1 MLIGRPKTHKQF
13 WLLCCGVLSVC
24 LVILTI
30 PLTSA
35 VAQQGTDLLMQR
47 LYRLEQRVQ
56 ELQLEIRATEESM
69 VNRRGIE
76 PSPGQMQGLPTDVAG
91 RVQVRLLQLESLVE
105 ELTGQVEEV
114 GHYLGQLRTQ
124 TELLSS
130 DQNYR
135 LAILERAAGIS
146 GVTSAPS
153 IVTQRSELLEPA
165 APMSSMPGISLEVAE
180 ARDPIATALEP
191 NTPNLENLSVG
202 GEEPLSSPVAA
213 QPRPVSAS
221 VSPTAG
227 TVVSS
232 APSSDSLIEPSNLFG
247 FVRTDSDGTPL
258 PPAEEAVLERQLQSS
273 VVEPSPPTSIPTP
286 GPISSPVSNESLAVA
301 PGPDPRL
308 IMLPDGTPKEKYDY
322 AFSLL
327 RRADYGRAEA
337 ALKMFLEAHPRDALA
352 GNAKYWLGETYYVR
366 GDFEQAAVEFLDGYQ
381 NYSKSNKGP
390 DNLLKLG
397 LAMAKLGQLQG
408 ACTALSRL
416 STEYPAASDTIL
428 RRAQNERGR
437 LNCS

>member
-1 MLIGRPKTHKQF
+1 MLIRRRTTYRQH
-13 WLLCCGVLSVC
+13 WLLCCGVFSFYLMTSG
-24 LVILTI
+24 ILLA
-30 PLTSA
+30 PAL
-35 VAQQGTDLLMQR
+35 AQQDSDLLMQR

-56 ELQLEIRATEESM
+56 ELQLELRAAEDLM
-69 VNRRGIE
+69 VTRGRIE
-76 PSPGQMQGLPTDVAG
+76 PSTAQTQALPTHVAG
-91 RVQVRLLQLESLVE
+91 RLQIRLLQLESLME

-114 GHYLGQLRTQ
+114 RHYVGQLRAQ

-135 LAILERAAGIS
+135 LAILEREAGIS
-146 GVTSAPS
+146 GVTAAPS
-153 IVTQRSELLEPA
+153 AVIQSWESLEPVGRI
-165 APMSSMPGISLEVAE
+165 SSSLEMRE
-180 ARDPIATALEP
+180 RGDPLSTALEP
-191 NTPNLENLSVG
+191 STPELESLSASMEG
-202 GEEPLSSPVAA
+202 PLSSPVVA
-213 QPRPVSAS
+213 QPEPAS
-221 VSPTAG
+221 SSGSPTQPSPE

-232 APSSDSLIEPSNLFG
+232 ALSSDPPIEQNNLFG
-247 FVRTDSDGTPL
+247 FIRTDSEGVPL
-258 PPAEEAVLERQLQSS
+258 LPTEEAVLDVQPQSS
-273 VVEPSPPTSIPTP
+273 VVRLSPPTAMPAA
-286 GPISSPVSNESLAVA
+286 GPISSPISNESLAVA
-301 PGPDPRL
+301 PGSDPSL

-337 ALKMFLEAHPRDALA
+337 ALKRFLEAHPRDALA

-416 STEYPAASDTIL
+416 STEYPEASDTIL